1 MNEFI
6 RSQWAKSK
14 RSLAAAEATLD
25 TDPDSAASRAY
36 YAAFHGVTAVLAGR
50 GMEFTKHTAV
60 RAALHRDLIQSG
72 AIPADLGRDY
82 DFLLDLRETADYGD
96 TFGGATRSVPEAGD
110 PVLIKHRISTHD
122 WNGLNQALSHEEPV
136 KRIFVVEWQ
145 SSLPFGELQRDWGH
159 CDAEVSQ
166 RPLHPLEIRQ
176 RQRKFLEACLDG
188 EFPDRPDAYRQF
200 NGGVFKDGSG
210 TGTEPTR
217 DVQRLDQGVGI
228 QKMPH
233 SMYSVKSSSG
243 ASKSGAMYR
252 TVPFMVPSWR

>member
-110 PVLIKHRISTHD
+110 PVLIKHRISTHN

-136 KRIFVVEWQ
+136 KRISVVEWQ

-166 RPLHPLEIRQ
+166 RP
-176 RQRKFLEACLDG
+176 
-188 EFPDRPDAYRQF
+188 
-200 NGGVFKDGSG
+200 
-210 TGTEPTR
+210 
-217 DVQRLDQGVGI
+217 DQGVGI